1 MRDRQANMKRLATI
15 LILLA
20 VAAFGAYYF
29 FYSETEEP
37 PQILRAVVSRA
48 TVAQTVQATGTLEA
62 VLTVSVG
69 PQVSGVISDL
79 YADFNS
85 IVRKGQVVARL
96 DPSLLQ
102 TQVDVQ
108 MANIERQ
115 QTDIEMQQVQLE
127 DAERQL
133 KRTQELFEKGLAN
146 QTQLEQAELAVKTRV
161 AQIASAEKQLVQARA
176 NLAQAQ
182 LNVSYTEV
190 RSPIDGVVV
199 NRLVDVG
206 QSVQSSMNITPFFE
220 IATDLSTLRLVA
232 GVDEAD
238 IGSIR
243 PGMPVEFTVDTF
255 PNARFRGTVESVN
268 LNATVQS
275 NVVTYPVWIT
285 VPNPDYRLVPQMTAN
300 IEIIVSTAENALRVP
315 NSALRFRP
323 NAEMFA
329 ALGLEMPEMPM
340 MGRPGGSGRAGGRG
354 DAAAAS
360 AAAPA
365 PPAAGEAPEAVT
377 NGRAA
382 RNGGANG
389 ERAGFPGG
397 RGGMR
402 GRAGNGASAQAA
414 AAPSPSL
421 TSAQKIDDLFAPFVL
436 QPQPGMVW
444 VWNEEERT
452 LTPVPV
458 TTGISDGQF
467 SQLLSGDLTEG
478 QEVVTNIIL
487 PTAGVSAA
495 SQQQTIFGGGNR
507 GGGFGNRG
515 GGFGGRGGF

>member
-1 MRDRQANMKRLATI
+1 MKRLATI
-15 LILLA
+15 LGLLA
-20 VAAFGAYYF
+20 IAAIGAYYF
-29 FYSETEEP
+29 FYTETEEP

-48 TVAQTVQATGTLEA
+48 TVAETVQATGTLEA

-69 PQVSGVISDL
+69 PQVSGVISAL

-85 IVRKGQVVARL
+85 IVRAGQVVARL

-108 MANIERQ
+108 TANIERQ
-115 QTDIEMQQVQLE
+115 ETDIEMQKVQLE
-127 DAERQL
+127 DAERTF

-146 QTQLEQAELAVKTRV
+146 QTQLEQAELAVKTRI

-176 NLAQAQ
+176 SLAQAE

-255 PNARFRGTVESVN
+255 PNARFRGSVESVN

-285 VPNPDYRLVPQMTAN
+285 VPNPDYRLVPSMTAN
-300 IEIIVSTAENALRVP
+300 IEIIVATAENVLRVP
-315 NSALRFRP
+315 NTALRFRP
-323 NAEMFA
+323 SADVFA
-329 ALGLEMPEMPM
+329 ALGLEAPAMPT
-340 MGRPGGSGRAGGRG
+340 GRPGGRG
-354 DAAAAS
+354 NDV
-360 AAAPA
+360 AAAPSAAPPPAAADA
-365 PPAAGEAPEAVT
+365 PPAAAP
-377 NGRAA
+377 NGRGNGRGNGEGLTPERPQAMMA
-382 RNGGANG
+382 GRNGG
-389 ERAGFPGG
+389 RAGRSGPPPPTG
-397 RGGMR
+397 
-402 GRAGNGASAQAA
+402 
-414 AAPSPSL
+414 PTPEL
-421 TSAQKIDDLFAPFVL
+421 TSAQKIDDLFAPVEL
-436 QPQPGMVW
+436 RPQPGMVW
-444 VWNEEERT
+444 VWDEEART
-452 LTPVPV
+452 LTPIQVM
-458 TTGISDGQF
+458 TGISDGQF
-467 SQLLSGDLTEG
+467 SQLLSGDLSEG
-478 QEVVTNIIL
+478 QELVTNIIL
-487 PTAGVSAA
+487 PNSAA
-495 SQQQTIFGGGNR
+495 TTTQQQTIFGGGGR
-507 GGGFGNRG
+507 
-515 GGFGGRGGF
+515 GGFGGRGRGGF